1 MLSVSATP
9 VLNDNNKGH
18 PRRVVQPS
26 RRRAMQIKNKYI
38 NRFLQ
43 SRIVRNTSVLL
54 SGNILAQIIT
64 LAAYPIISRIYL
76 PDEMGTLNLFV
87 SIFAILVLL
96 ANAEYQNVL
105 VFHKN
110 EKDLPSV
117 FAVCLGCVA
126 LVSTLVLIS
135 VPFSAEIAS
144 LFGSADLADWYYLMP
159 IYVAA
164 TAIWNICDSLI
175 IRKKLFKYISIYL
188 ILLALYN
195 VGLKILLGN
204 LGWSTAGL
212 IISAVSG
219 SVIILLLVLL
229 FAQQRDKLFSSLGTR
244 PTWDSTIA
252 IAREYIKFPKYSLSR
267 KTINLLAKSLPIFL
281 LSASFGMTEIGLY
294 SMGLVLAH
302 TPINVACGSLYKIMF
317 RFVSE
322 KVWNEE
328 KILPIIKKYIASVLM
343 LGIPSF
349 ALLYF
354 ILPDLT
360 SIILGENW
368 RTSGEYI
375 RLMLPWLLAFSI
387 SNVIDFLPELFKK
400 QEGLLFFEVTQIILK
415 TIALLLGIYLN
426 DIYLTLLMYFMVSF
440 IMKSLDSIWFI
451 TIAYSYDK
459 GKLKRTIK

>member
-1 MLSVSATP
+1 
-9 VLNDNNKGH
+9 
-18 PRRVVQPS
+18 
-26 RRRAMQIKNKYI
+26 MQIKNKYI

-64 LAAYPIISRIYL
+64 LLAYPIISRIYT

-117 FAVCLGCVA
+117 LAVCLACVV
-126 LVSTLVLIS
+126 LVSTIVLIS
-135 VPFSAEIAS
+135 VPFSAEISS
-144 LFGSADLADWYYLMP
+144 LFGSTDLADWYFLMP

-175 IRKKLFKYISIYL
+175 IRKKLFKYISLYL
-188 ILLALYN
+188 VLLALYN

-204 LGWSTAGL
+204 IGWGTGGL

-219 SVIILLLVLL
+219 SVLILLAVCLY
-229 FAQQRDKLFSSLGTR
+229 AQWKDKLFSSLGVC
-244 PTWDSTIA
+244 PTWASTLA

-267 KTINLLAKSLPIFL
+267 KTLNLLSKSLPIFL
-281 LSASFGMTEIGLY
+281 LSAHFGMTDIGLY
-294 SMGLVLAH
+294 SMGLLLAH

-322 KVWNEE
+322 KVWNNE
-328 KILPIIKKYIASVLM
+328 KILPVIKKYIASVLM
-343 LGIPSF
+343 VGLPSF
-349 ALLYF
+349 ALLFF

-360 SIILGENW
+360 ALLLGDDW
-368 RTSGEYI
+368 RISGEYI
-375 RLMLPWLLAFSI
+375 RLMLPWLLAFTI
-387 SNVIDFLPELFKK
+387 ADVLDFIPQLFKK
-400 QEGLLFFEVTQIILK
+400 QEGLLIIEIIDIITK
-415 TIALLLGIYLN
+415 FAVLLLGIQFADFYT
-426 DIYLTLLMYFMVSF
+426 TLLLYFVSCF
-440 IMKSLDSIWFI
+440 VVNVGKTIWLI
-451 TIAYSYDK
+451 TLAGAYEK
-459 GKLKRTIK
+459 GKLGN

>member
-1 MLSVSATP
+1 
-9 VLNDNNKGH
+9 
-18 PRRVVQPS
+18 
-26 RRRAMQIKNKYI
+26 MQIKNKYI

-64 LAAYPIISRIYL
+64 LAAYPIISRIYS

-105 VFHKN
+105 VFHKE

-117 FAVCLGCVA
+117 LALCLGTVA
-126 LVSTLVLIS
+126 LVSTLVLLS
-135 VPFSAEIAS
+135 VPFSSEIAS
-144 LFGSADLADWYYLMP
+144 LFDSEDLTHWYFLMP

-164 TAIWNICDSLI
+164 TALWNICDSLV

-212 IISAVSG
+212 IVSAVSG
-219 SVIILLLVLL
+219 SVLILLAVCLY
-229 FAQQRDKLFSSLGTR
+229 AQSKDRIFSSLGNR
-244 PTWDSTIA
+244 PTWSSTLA
-252 IAREYIKFPKYSLSR
+252 LAKEYIKFPKYSLSR
-267 KTINLLAKSLPIFL
+267 KTLNLLSKSLPIFL
-281 LSASFGMTEIGLY
+281 LSAHFGMTEIGLY
-294 SMGLVLAH
+294 SMGLLLAH

-322 KVWNEE
+322 KVWNSE
-328 KILPIIKKYIASVLM
+328 KILPVIKKYIASVLM
-343 LGIPSF
+343 VGFPSF
-349 ALLYF
+349 ALLFF

-360 SIILGENW
+360 AMLLGDGW

-375 RLMLPWLLAFSI
+375 RLMLPWLLAFAVF
-387 SNVIDFLPELFKK
+387 NVLDFLPQLFKK
-400 QEGLLFFEVTQIILK
+400 QEGLFYFEIITLILR
-415 TIALLLGIYLN
+415 TSALVVGIYLDN
-426 DIYLTLLMYFMVSF
+426 IYLALALYFVVCF
-440 IMKSLDSIWFI
+440 IMQAFGSIWLVSM
-451 TIAYSYDK
+451 ARSYDK
-459 GKLKRTIK
+459 GKLKP

>member
-1 MLSVSATP
+1 
-9 VLNDNNKGH
+9 
-18 PRRVVQPS
+18 
-26 RRRAMQIKNKYI
+26 MQIKNKYI

-64 LAAYPIISRIYL
+64 LLAYPIISRIYT

-87 SIFAILVLL
+87 SIFAILVLF

-117 FAVCLGCVA
+117 LAVCLACVV

-135 VPFSAEIAS
+135 VPFSAEISS
-144 LFGSADLADWYYLMP
+144 LFGSTDLADWYFLMP

-175 IRKKLFKYISIYL
+175 IRKKLFKYVSLYL
-188 ILLALYN
+188 VLLALYN

-204 LGWSTAGL
+204 IGWGTGGL

-219 SVIILLLVLL
+219 SVLILLAVCLY
-229 FAQQRDKLFSSLGTR
+229 AQWKDKLFSSLGVR
-244 PTWDSTIA
+244 PTWASTLA

-267 KTINLLAKSLPIFL
+267 KTLNLLSKSLPIFL
-281 LSASFGMTEIGLY
+281 LSAHFGMTDIGLY
-294 SMGLVLAH
+294 SMGLLLAH

-322 KVWNEE
+322 KVWNNE
-328 KILPIIKKYIASVLM
+328 KILPVIKKYIASVLM
-343 LGIPSF
+343 VGLPSF
-349 ALLYF
+349 ALLFF

-360 SIILGENW
+360 ALLLGDDW
-368 RTSGEYI
+368 RISGEYI
-375 RLMLPWLLAFSI
+375 RLMLPWLLAFTI
-387 SNVIDFLPELFKK
+387 ADVIDFIPQLFKK
-400 QEGLLFFEVTQIILK
+400 QEGLLIIEIIDIITK
-415 TIALLLGIYLN
+415 FAVLLLGIQFADFYT
-426 DIYLTLLMYFMVSF
+426 TLLLYFVSCF
-440 IMKSLDSIWFI
+440 VVNVGKTIWLI
-451 TIAYSYDK
+451 TLAGAYEK
-459 GKLKRTIK
+459 GKLGN

>member
-1 MLSVSATP
+1 
-9 VLNDNNKGH
+9 
-18 PRRVVQPS
+18 
-26 RRRAMQIKNKYI
+26 MQIKNKYI

-64 LAAYPIISRIYL
+64 LLAYPIISRIYT

-117 FAVCLGCVA
+117 LAVCLACVV
-126 LVSTLVLIS
+126 LVSTIVLIS
-135 VPFSAEIAS
+135 VPFSAEISS
-144 LFGSADLADWYYLMP
+144 LFGSTDLADWYFLMP

-175 IRKKLFKYISIYL
+175 IRKKLFKYISLYL
-188 ILLALYN
+188 VLLALYN

-204 LGWSTAGL
+204 MGWGTGGL

-219 SVIILLLVLL
+219 SVLILLAVCLY
-229 FAQQRDKLFSSLGTR
+229 AQWKDKLFSSLGVR
-244 PTWDSTIA
+244 PTWASTLA

-267 KTINLLAKSLPIFL
+267 KTLNLLSKSLPIFL
-281 LSASFGMTEIGLY
+281 LSAHFGMTDIGLY
-294 SMGLVLAH
+294 SMGLLLAH

-322 KVWNEE
+322 KVWNNE
-328 KILPIIKKYIASVLM
+328 KILPVIKKYIASVLM
-343 LGIPSF
+343 VGLPSF
-349 ALLYF
+349 ALLFF

-360 SIILGENW
+360 ALLLGDDW
-368 RTSGEYI
+368 RISGEYI
-375 RLMLPWLLAFSI
+375 RLMLPWLLAFTI
-387 SNVIDFLPELFKK
+387 ADVIDFIPQLFKK
-400 QEGLLFFEVTQIILK
+400 QEGLLIIEIIDIITK
-415 TIALLLGIYLN
+415 FAVLLLGIQFADFYT
-426 DIYLTLLMYFMVSF
+426 TLLLYFVSCF
-440 IMKSLDSIWFI
+440 VVNVGKTIWLI
-451 TIAYSYDK
+451 TLAGAYEK
-459 GKLKRTIK
+459 GKLGN

>member
-1 MLSVSATP
+1 
-9 VLNDNNKGH
+9 
-18 PRRVVQPS
+18 
-26 RRRAMQIKNKYI
+26 MQIKNKYI

-64 LAAYPIISRIYL
+64 LAAYPIISRIYG

-105 VFHKN
+105 VFHKE

-117 FAVCLGCVA
+117 LTLCLGTVA
-126 LVSTLVLIS
+126 LVSTLVLLS
-135 VPFSAEIAS
+135 VPFSSEIAS
-144 LFGSADLADWYYLMP
+144 LFGSEDLTHWYFLMP

-164 TAIWNICDSLI
+164 TALWNICDSLV
-175 IRKKLFKYISIYL
+175 IRQKLFKYISIYL

-212 IISAVSG
+212 IVSAVSG
-219 SVIILLLVLL
+219 SVLILLAVCLY
-229 FAQQRDKLFSSLGTR
+229 AQSKDRIFSSLGNR
-244 PTWDSTIA
+244 PTWSSTLA
-252 IAREYIKFPKYSLSR
+252 LAKEYIKFPKYSLSR
-267 KTINLLAKSLPIFL
+267 KTLNLLSKSLPIFL
-281 LSASFGMTEIGLY
+281 LSAHFGMTEIGLY
-294 SMGLVLAH
+294 SMGLLLAH

-322 KVWNEE
+322 KVWNSET
-328 KILPIIKKYIASVLM
+328 ILPIIKKYIASVLM
-343 LGIPSF
+343 VGFPSF
-349 ALLYF
+349 ALLFF

-360 SIILGENW
+360 AMLLGDEW

-375 RLMLPWLLAFSI
+375 RLMLPWLLAFAVF
-387 SNVIDFLPELFKK
+387 NVLDFLPQLFKK
-400 QEGLLFFEVTQIILK
+400 QEGLFYFEIITLILR
-415 TIALLLGIYLN
+415 TSALVVGIYLDN
-426 DIYLTLLMYFMVSF
+426 IYLALALYFMVCF
-440 IMKSLDSIWFI
+440 IMQASGSIWLVFM
-451 TIAYSYDK
+451 ARSYDK
-459 GKLKRTIK
+459 GKLKP